1 MILHV
6 LCVLTI
12 ASGLEGGRGSAGD
25 GRVGGGGRGGG
36 GRAGD
41 GRLISAKG
49 RKCKN
54 EIASK
59 NLFHLALFR
68 QETLIRE
75 HTSLTLVN
83 TIIVTK
89 LL

>member
-25 GRVGGGGRGGG
+25 
-36 GRAGD
+36 
-41 GRLISAKG
+41 G

-75 HTSLTLVN
+75 HMSLTLVN

>member
-25 GRVGGGGRGGG
+25 GRVGGGR
-36 GRAGD
+36 D

-49 RKCKN
+49 
-54 EIASK
+54 
-59 NLFHLALFR
+59 
-68 QETLIRE
+68 
-75 HTSLTLVN
+75 
-83 TIIVTK
+83 
-89 LL
+89 

>member
-12 ASGLEGGRGSAGD
+12 ASGLEGGTGSAGD
-25 GRVGGGGRGGG
+25 GGVGGGS
-36 GRAGD
+36 D
-41 GRLISAKG
+41 GRLISAEG

-75 HTSLTLVN
+75 QTSLTLVN

>member
-25 GRVGGGGRGGG
+25 GRVGGGR
-36 GRAGD
+36 D
-41 GRLISAKG
+41 SCLISSEG

-75 HTSLTLVN
+75 HMSLTLVN

>member
-25 GRVGGGGRGGG
+25 GRVGGGR
-36 GRAGD
+36 D
-41 GRLISAKG
+41 GRLISGKG

-75 HTSLTLVN
+75 HMSLTLVN